1 MFARQE
7 IKNLRAMVLGS
18 FSERLGAYLIDILL
32 IKAVTSIILS
42 SYELVGIA
50 SNWGSFSLIHLT
62 RSFIYFAYFI
72 LMTKYNKGQTIGKMI
87 FSLRVLSIDHV
98 NISWEDVFY
107 RELIGRYIQKKIK
120 IFYLLLFLTKQNQT
134 MADLVTDTVV
144 VSEKRYLDLEEY
156 LVLEKK

>member
-1 MFARQE
+1 
-7 IKNLRAMVLGS
+7 
-18 FSERLGAYLIDILL
+18 
-32 IKAVTSIILS
+32 
-42 SYELVGIA
+42 
-50 SNWGSFSLIHLT
+50 
-62 RSFIYFAYFI
+62 
-72 LMTKYNKGQTIGKMI
+72 MI